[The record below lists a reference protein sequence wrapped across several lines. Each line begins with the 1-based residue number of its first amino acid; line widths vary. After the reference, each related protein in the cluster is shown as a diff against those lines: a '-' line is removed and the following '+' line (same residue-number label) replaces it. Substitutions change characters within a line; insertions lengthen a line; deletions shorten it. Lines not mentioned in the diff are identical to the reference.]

1 MEHRVATRRAS
12 SVCLAVGLLVGGCAG
27 STTQP
32 DETPVYAGTTC
43 GELATEWGQ
52 EVDRRITA
60 IIDGPDVVNGSAKS
74 ARNTHALVLASTAMS
89 EHMNHLGLLNECDL
103 PEFLPIAEQEFS
115 DKLRSEAGTIL
126 YDAQPVATY
135 DDWHTNM
142 ESILLV
148 IDSEDTD

>member
-1 MEHRVATRRAS
+1 
-12 SVCLAVGLLVGGCAG
+12 LGLLVAGC
-27 STTQP
+27 SFTTQP

-43 GELATEWGQ
+43 AELAQEWGE
-52 EVDRRITA
+52 EVDRRVTG
-60 IIDGPDVVNGSAKS
+60 IIDGPDVVNGQAKS

-89 EHMNHLGLLNECDL
+89 EHMNHLGLLNECDM

-115 DKLRSEAGTIL
+115 EQLRAEAGTIL
-126 YDAQPVATY
+126 YDSEPVATY
-135 DDWHTNM
+135 NDWHTNM